1 VRFDPATTDNPLIR
15 RLAVGETVLCMAIRI
30 SRLPHVVHIAHAA
43 GFDAIYVDMEHS
55 VISMEDASALC
66 LAAWSIGI
74 APLVRVPSHDP
85 HFIGRILEGGAVG
98 IIAPHVDTPEEAAGI
113 VAASCFPPLGHRA
126 LAGAGIVTGYGAMA
140 PAEAAARLNDRTL
153 VVVMLESERAI
164 AHADAIA
171 AVAGVDMLFIGAG
184 DLMHDLGISGNPEH
198 PKIIA
203 AFERAATACR
213 RHGIALG
220 VAGIKGE
227 SPLMGQLHR
236 LGARFLSTR
245 NDEALLVKAANE
257 EVKSMRRVFA
267 S

>member
-1 VRFDPATTDNPLIR
+1 VRFDTATTDNQLIR
-15 RLAVGETVLCMAIRI
+15 RLAAGETVLCMAIRI
-30 SRLPHVVHIAHAA
+30 SRLPHIVHIAHAA

-55 VISMEDASALC
+55 LISMEDASQLC
-66 LAAWSIGI
+66 LAAWGIGL

-85 HFIGRILEGGAVG
+85 RFIGRMLEGGAVG
-98 IIAPHVDTPEEAAGI
+98 IIAPHVDTPAEAAGI
-113 VAASCFPPLGHRA
+113 VAASCFPPLGRRA
-126 LAGAGIVTGYGAMA
+126 LAGAGIVTGYGAVA
-140 PAEAAARLNDRTL
+140 PAEAARRLNNRTL
-153 VVVMLESERAI
+153 VVVMLESEQAI
-164 AHADAIA
+164 ANADAIA

-198 PKIIA
+198 PKIVA
-203 AFERAATACR
+203 AFERAAAASR

-245 NDEALLVKAANE
+245 NDEALLAKSALDE
-257 EVKSMRRVFA
+257 IKSMRRVFA